1 MTDNDEKKPKAAGEP
16 VKRKETIDQGMR
28 RVVTMSLLI
37 LMVAFLISFIVILV
51 KERKDN
57 EAKDAVTVLNSV
69 QSSIE
74 SAMRSYVEIST
85 LVMIN
90 QDVRDFL
97 NAEDVD
103 EGITNDARF
112 STLNTTSVCDNVDSV
127 HIFRDDRKYVQT
139 SKEKYDIVWGR
150 MDETSWKA
158 PIQRE
163 RGGAIIK
170 INGNGALY
178 NKNHK
183 PILTICRDIY
193 DINSQERIGILLM
206 SISNSLLESIVNA
219 QTNNKICIMGDH
231 GLFMTGDEELSKYYG
246 ADFTSE
252 QIFSKSAV
260 IDGHHGTISGYQI
273 PNMPL
278 VIMCFTSSGIG
289 AMSLA
294 SALCLA
300 LLVASFIVALLLAG
314 SYISSHIT
322 HPIVELTGEIE
333 KTKESGWLE
342 KVNTELPEN
351 EIGTLGESYNKMI
364 EHLNELFASL
374 IEKEKTIQRAE
385 VRVLHEQIKPHFLYN
400 SLETISALAIDAGA
414 TDVHSALETLGSF
427 FRNFL
432 SQGAMEIPLEKEI
445 RIIQDYLSLQKL
457 RYGDIIQDEYEVSD
471 EASQA
476 IIPKLILQPLVENG
490 IYHGIRQKGEPGLIQ
505 IRAWMDSK
513 DLHIL
518 VKDTGVGMP
527 QETINH
533 ILGTKWVAR
542 NQDEQEKPGFGLSG
556 TIERVR
562 YFCGR
567 EDVVRIDSVAG
578 EYTEIEFFIPKEKT
592 VKEETHV

>member
-1 MTDNDEKKPKAAGEP
+1 MDEPSKSQTQVPANTGKK
-16 VKRKETIDQGMR
+16 KETIDQGMR

-37 LMVAFLISFIVILV
+37 LMVAFIISFIVIMV

-85 LVMIN
+85 LVMID
-90 QDVRDFL
+90 QDVRNFL

-103 EGITNDARF
+103 PGLSNDARF
-112 STLNTTSVCDNVDSV
+112 STLNIISVCDNVDSV

-158 PIQRE
+158 PIQRQ

-170 INGNGALY
+170 INGNGAVY

-219 QTNNKICIMGDH
+219 QSNNKICIIGDH
-231 GLFMTGDEELSKYYG
+231 GLFLTGDEELAEYYE
-246 ADFTSE
+246 ASFTRE
-252 QIFSKSAV
+252 HIHSKSAV
-260 IDGHHGTISGYQI
+260 IDGHHGTVSGYQI
-273 PNMPL
+273 PDMPL
-278 VIMCFTSSGIG
+278 VVMCFTSSGIG
-289 AMSLA
+289 NMSLE

-300 LLVASFIVALLLAG
+300 LLVVSFIVALLLAG
-314 SYISSHIT
+314 AYISSHIT
-322 HPIVELTGEIE
+322 HPIVALTGEIE
-333 KTKESGWLE
+333 RTKEAGWLE
-342 KVNTELPEN
+342 TVTMELPDN

-364 EHLNELFASL
+364 EHLNELFESL

-445 RIIQDYLSLQKL
+445 KIIQDYLSLQKL
-457 RYGDIIQDEYEVSD
+457 RYGDIIEDQYEVTED
-471 EASQA
+471 ASQA

-490 IYHGIRQKGEPGLIQ
+490 LYHGIRQKGEPGIIQ
-505 IRAWMDSK
+505 IRSWLDDK
-513 DLHIL
+513 DLHIV

-527 QETINH
+527 QETIDH

-542 NQDEQEKPGFGLSG
+542 NRDEQEKPGFGLSG

-562 YFCGR
+562 YFCGK
-567 EDVVRIDSVAG
+567 EDVVKISSVVG

-592 VKEETHV
+592 ERAETNV